1 MRLDAMLVERGLARS
16 RGDAR
21 DLVRD
26 GAVRLNG
33 APARKPSAA
42 VAAGDDVSVAAR
54 ASWVGRGARKLD
66 AAFAAFGA
74 ERIDPLS
81 ARGLRCLDVGASTGG
96 FTQVLLERGAAH
108 VVALDVGRGQLV
120 DELARDPRVTNAEG
134 VTVRD
139 VEPAALGG
147 PFDLVVADL
156 SFISLR
162 LVAADLSRL
171 TSVRGQGVW
180 LVKPQFEV
188 GRRAV
193 GKRGLV
199 TDPVE
204 RREALRGALD
214 AARHVGLTPRSVV
227 PSPVTGATGNREYLL
242 WVCRRPDLALPDA
255 DAATENAAIPMTKGE
270 R

>member
-1 MRLDAMLVERGLARS
+1 MRLDAVLVERGLARS

-21 DLVRD
+21 DLVRE

-33 APARKPSAA
+33 APAGKPSAPVA
-42 VAAGDDVSVAAR
+42 VGDDVSVADR
-54 ASWVGRGARKLD
+54 AIWVGRGARKLD
-66 AAFAAFGA
+66 AAFEAFGGA
-74 ERIDPLS
+74 RIDPLS
-81 ARGLRCLDVGASTGG
+81 ASGLRCLDAGASTGG
-96 FTQVLLERGAAH
+96 FTQVLLQRGAAH
-108 VVALDVGRGQLV
+108 VVALDVGHGQLV
-120 DELARDPRVTNAEG
+120 GELARDPRVTNAEG

-139 VEPAALGG
+139 VDPAALGG

-162 LVAADLSRL
+162 VVAADLSRL
-171 TSVRGQGVW
+171 TSARGQGVW

-188 GRRAV
+188 GRRAL

-204 RREALRGALD
+204 HREALRGVLD
-214 AARHVGLTPRSVV
+214 AARQVGLPPRSVV

-242 WVCRRPDLALPDA
+242 WVCRRPDLALPDT
-255 DAATENAAIPMTKGE
+255 DAAIDDAAIPMTKGE
-270 R
+270 